1 MVSFGMIA
9 ALAALGIGSGAGS
22 GWFFS
27 RRYKRQMNAALKL
40 ATDNIGRAVQG
51 LVVETQGVINSEL
64 DDLDSLVQE
73 SVQQQVSLAM
83 SEVLGAMAAAEQ
95 QKVQL
100 AQAQAQAAELE
111 RLRSIAQRAQQQPPQ
126 VPQVQITDALAEMN
140 ERMNAMAGRMRQAGV
155 NPSPQ

>member
-27 RRYKRQMNAALKL
+27 RRYKWQTSAMVAR
-40 ATDNIGRAVQG
+40 VQREAEETIRETEKIIDDG
-51 LVVETQGVINSEL
+51 LDEL
-64 DDLDSLVQE
+64 DSMIRAT
-73 SVQQQVSLAM
+73 VQQQVSLAM
-83 SEVLGAMAAAEQ
+83 GEVLAAMAEAEQ
-95 QKVQL
+95 QKAQM

-111 RLRSIAQRAQQQPPQ
+111 RLRAIAQRAQQQTLQ
-126 VPQVQITDALAEMN
+126 VPQVQITDALSEMN